1 MLDNGAPPPPP
12 GQAQLLR
19 WFRRDEH
26 EDERRRRRRFG
37 DRSLSTRLAWGVLVG
52 GCVLV
57 LVRVSTATVV
67 KIHGDGM
74 APTILDGEYVM
85 MLRGS
90 WGLERGDLI
99 VYEPVTQQLVAEQV
113 VIPVER
119 PGRGVQHQ
127 QHHADAT
134 RAPQGQL
141 RNTAVIDPDDLG
153 LSDDHWDRVQQ
164 RTQVDDPSDSLEN
177 AGKLRVGRIL
187 ARPGDTVT
195 FHVPG
200 AAMGL
205 AINGQPLRQKPGASL
220 PLKTAHSNGLRPSAH
235 EQINDRA
242 YQVLLHPDLERPRWP
257 VMGLPEDNTPV
268 EMEAEGYLIV
278 ADNRD
283 EGACCDSR
291 AIGWVDEDK
300 ISGEVV
306 ARLGSS
312 GGAEHRRTFA
322 WRP

>member
-1 MLDNGAPPPPP
+1 M
-12 GQAQLLR
+12 R
-19 WFRRDEH
+19 WFRRDDY
-26 EDERRRRRRFG
+26 EDERRRRRKLG
-37 DRSLSTRLAWGVLVG
+37 SRSLSTRLAWGVLVC
-52 GCVLV
+52 GCLLV

-74 APTILDGEYVM
+74 APTILDSEYVM
-85 MLRGS
+85 MIRGA
-90 WGLERGDLI
+90 WGLERGDLV
-99 VYEPVTQQLVAEQV
+99 VYEPVKQQLVAQQV
-113 VIPVER
+113 VVPIER
-119 PGRGVQHQ
+119 PGRGDPAPRQ
-127 QHHADAT
+127 HADAT
-134 RAPQGQL
+134 QNPRGQL

-153 LSDDHWDRVQQ
+153 LSDEHWDSVQE
-164 RTQVDDPSDSLEN
+164 RSQVDDPSDSLEN

-205 AINGQPLRQKPGASL
+205 AINGKPLVQKPGASL
-220 PLKTAHSNGLRPSAH
+220 PLKTEHSNGLRPSAH
-235 EQINDRA
+235 EQIEERD
-242 YQVLLHPDLERPRWP
+242 YQVLLHPDLEQPRWP

-268 EMEAEGYLIV
+268 EMEAEGFLVI

-291 AIGWVDEDK
+291 AVGWVPEDK
-300 ISGEVV
+300 IRGEVV
-306 ARLGSS
+306 ARLGNASS
-312 GGAEHRRTFA
+312 RSGRRTFV